1 MKTFIQTLSAV
12 ALIAMT
18 MGFTSKAQDKDGHE
32 LVSLWKSF
40 HSAVDN
46 DKPKEQTDI
55 LDRIKKEA
63 KSRHLVWDYYD
74 ACDKYVES
82 AGSRDWKHSE
92 ERRADR
98 EREIEELGEP
108 VASFFLK
115 QSGWSA
121 EAGELLDFVTGN
133 RQKLLSGKNV
143 QFYEHDGFLS
153 RDGFGEMLRPL
164 LANDYE
170 YALWSMML
178 KGAGDESVKE
188 RLKAEAT
195 GHFSGSYPMDG
206 LTEYVTGIR
215 GRSDNKD
222 ACDAF
227 IARHEGKAVSLL
239 AKQELLLDRYRSLKR
254 QPEGTSA
261 MFLALKKDCE
271 TFVDGQKKFP
281 GTEKSIAGC
290 CTCPEQILDE
300 LTCKKAGYDIKD
312 GKLTLTMRNLD
323 KVRFQILD
331 GKDKVFDRVID
342 NPALSFYSMDT
353 VRVGLPVLGDADYD
367 IVLRADGI
375 DDKEGRYI
383 KRSLSIATRKN
394 AGGYGVFVAD
404 HITGEPEKCVDLT
417 LKDPEGKVLAEFKG
431 LGLNGFTDI
440 PGNMAKVLEKNG
452 RWVTLEASC
461 KGADGILRRSPEEH
475 IYNYRYGSGND
486 TEEREFCRIF
496 TDRSAFNPDETVHF
510 KAVLYSGIL
519 RYKAMAGKNV
529 QISLTDAGNNE
540 VGTIQ
545 ATTNE
550 FGSAAGEFVL
560 KRGRRNGRYTISVI
574 YGGRTLAQ
582 KRIDVDDFVLPTF
595 ALDWDRDDTRFH
607 PGDTAVVSG
616 CIKSYSGHTLGA
628 ADITYTVSRSGQD
641 IASGR
646 LDTDT
651 MGNFRITVPTD
662 KQDNWQY
669 YQVTVKVVDATGET
683 LEFSRSFSVRKPD
696 EKPVEYFFEPVDEN
710 GRGIALRT
718 VAGRKPVWAVVE
730 LYGTGGEI
738 LDRRMVTMKPEGDAP
753 ASSVIRYDYLGKYPD
768 VLTLNVLYFQN
779 SNSYQYSHTVRRPD
793 DSWKIPVKFSR
804 FLDTTLPGA
813 TYTFSVSAAPGT
825 ECVASV
831 FDKSTETIM
840 GNVWTAIEPGLM
852 PATSLNY
859 SCSSGE
865 DFCSYPIYDRGPAIP
880 LFTDNVKASGHVI
893 GFGRRMLSKAVAMN
907 ASNDAMV
914 YAEALEVR
922 DDGLAVTVEEAMAED
937 IRENGYIRENFA
949 NTIAWEPFL
958 KSDADGNINFRFTN
972 ADKLSTYYVQMFVHD
987 PSMNNGTVRREMKV
1001 TLPVKIA
1008 VVQPQLLYEGDRYV
1022 MNTTLSNNMDKEISG
1037 KVAVTLPDG
1046 SVKEWKV
1053 SIPAGGTSSTGHE
1066 IPVLKAEDMDIRISF
1081 TADNAE
1087 YGSDGVLIRIPVRK
1101 ASQEITEAH
1110 SALLLAG
1117 EDRGALI
1124 ERLRAE
1130 FVNLPGG
1137 DAAVRDISIRQML
1150 EEAVPERI
1158 EPKSDNVV
1166 ALTEALL
1173 ASYLL
1178 DGLKH
1183 GKAAADGDSPV
1194 LEKIMACRNEDGGFA
1209 WFKGMDSSPIL
1220 TALVLQRFALMDM
1233 KDRCAESV
1241 SYLDKA
1247 YFSINRRP
1255 YWCGWITL
1263 QQYIYVRSL
1272 YAEVPFSA
1280 KGIGSKE
1287 WKEFRQDVKTYLTP
1301 AKERGLNGMILA
1313 KARRVKTLQALG
1325 GSPDGI
1331 SLAKSWGIR
1340 TATGSRLEKSLGK
1353 DIASLAEYAVPHRSG
1368 GYFFPNAVM
1377 PWRGLIES
1385 ELYAHTMLC
1394 DLMEESGH
1402 GDIADGVRLWMMV
1415 QKETQQWGDDPAF
1428 IEALNSVFHGS
1439 EEMLDTKVVAL
1450 KGSTYIPFGD
1460 IKAAGNGFSV
1470 ERSYYR
1476 DGKLLKD
1483 GDRIHAGDRIT
1494 AKYSIRNEENRSFV
1508 RLTAPRCAALRPVG
1522 QTSGY
1527 GWGYYR
1533 SVLADR
1539 TEFWFDS
1546 YPEEK
1551 TTRTE
1556 EFHVTQEGEFQSPV
1570 TTIECLYADHYR
1582 ANDKGGAAM
1591 SVK

>member
-32 LVSLWKSF
+32 LVSLWKSYY
-40 HSAVDN
+40 SAVDN

-74 ACDKYVES
+74 ACEKYVES
-82 AGSRDWKHSE
+82 ANSRDWKHSE

-98 EREIEELGEP
+98 DREIEEFGEP

-115 QSGWSA
+115 QSGWST
-121 EAGELLDFVTGN
+121 EAGELLDFVTTN
-133 RQKLLSGKNV
+133 RQKLLSGKNI
-143 QFYEHDGFLS
+143 QFYEHDGSLS

-178 KGAGDESVKE
+178 KDAGDSSVKE
-188 RLKAEAT
+188 KLKTEARS
-195 GHFSGSYPMDG
+195 HFNGSYPMDA
-206 LTEYVTGIR
+206 LTEYVTGIK
-215 GRSDNKD
+215 GRSDNKE
-222 ACDAF
+222 ACASF
-227 IARHEGKAVSLL
+227 IARYEGKAVSLL
-239 AKQELLLDRYRSLKR
+239 AKQELILDRYQALKR
-254 QPEGTSA
+254 LPEGTSA
-261 MFLALKKDCE
+261 QFLALKKDCE
-271 TFVDGQKKFP
+271 AFAAAQKNFS
-281 GTEKSIAGC
+281 GTEKSIASC
-290 CTCPEQILDE
+290 CTCPELILDE
-300 LTCKKAGYDIKD
+300 LTCKKAGYDIKN
-312 GKLTLTMRNLD
+312 GKLTLTARNLD
-323 KVRFQILD
+323 KVRLQILD
-331 GKDKVFDRVID
+331 GKNKVFDRVID
-342 NPALSFYSMDT
+342 NPARSFYSMDT
-353 VRVGLPVLGDADYD
+353 MRVDLPALNDADYD
-367 IVLRADGI
+367 IVLKADGI
-375 DDKEGRYI
+375 ADKEGQYI

-404 HITGEPEKCVDLT
+404 HITGEPERCVDLI
-417 LKDPEGKVLAEFKG
+417 LKDQEGKVVADFKG
-431 LGLNGFTDI
+431 LGLDGFTDI
-440 PGNMAKVLEKNG
+440 PGNMAKALEKNG
-452 RWVTLEASC
+452 KWVTLEASC
-461 KGADGILRRSPEEH
+461 KGADGILRKSPEEH
-475 IYNYRYGSGND
+475 IYNYRYGSDND
-486 TEEREFCRIF
+486 MEEREFCRIF

-529 QISLTDAGNNE
+529 EIRLTDAERNE
-540 VGTIQ
+540 VGTIK

-550 FGSAAGEFVL
+550 FGSAAGDFVL
-560 KRGRRNGRYTISVI
+560 KRGRKNGSYTISVI
-574 YGGRTLAQ
+574 YGGKTIAQ

-595 ALDWDRDDTRFH
+595 AINWDRNDTQPH
-607 PGDTAVVSG
+607 PGDTAIVSG
-616 CIKSYSGHTLGA
+616 CIKSYSGHSLGA
-628 ADITYTVSRSGQD
+628 ADITYTVNKSGQD
-641 IASGR
+641 IASGE

-651 MGNFRITVPTD
+651 MGNFRITIPTEKD
-662 KQDNWQY
+662 DNWQY
-669 YQVTVKVVDATGET
+669 YQVTIKAVDATGET
-683 LEFSRSFSVRKPD
+683 MEFSRSVTVRKPD
-696 EKPVEYFFEPVDEN
+696 EKPTEYFFEPVDEK
-710 GRGIALRT
+710 GKGIALRT
-718 VAGRKPVWAVVE
+718 VAGRKPAWAVVE
-730 LYGTGGEI
+730 LYGTGGQMI
-738 LDRRMVTMKPEGDAP
+738 DRRIVTMKPEGDSP
-753 ASSVIRYDYLGKYPD
+753 ASAVIRYDYLGKYPD

-779 SNSYQYSHTVRRPD
+779 SNSYQYQHVVRRPD
-793 DSWKIPVKFSR
+793 DSWKIPVRFSR

-813 TYTFSVSAAPGT
+813 TYTFSVSAAPGV

-840 GNVWTAIEPGLM
+840 GNAWTAIEPGLV

-859 SCSSGE
+859 SCSTGE
-865 DFCSYPIYDRGPAIP
+865 DFCSFPIYDRGPVIP
-880 LFTDNVKASGHVI
+880 LFTDTGKSYGPVM
-893 GFGRRMLSKAVAMN
+893 GFGRRVLSKAVAMT

-914 YAEALEVR
+914 YADALEVR
-922 DDGLAVTVEEAMAED
+922 DDGLAVTVEEAVAEET
-937 IRENGYIRENFA
+937 REDGYIRENFA

-958 KSDADGNINFRFTN
+958 RSDADGNISFRFTN
-972 ADKLSTYYVQMFVHD
+972 ADKLSTYYVQIFVHD

-1008 VVQPQLLYEGDRYV
+1008 VVQPQILYEGDRYV
-1022 MNTTLSNNMDKEISG
+1022 MNTTLSNSMDKEISG

-1046 SVKEWKV
+1046 SVKETKV
-1053 SIPAGGTSSTGHE
+1053 IIPAGGTTSIGHE
-1066 IPVLKAEDMDIRISF
+1066 IPVLKAEDMDIRITF

-1101 ASQEITEAH
+1101 AFQEITEAH

-1117 EDRGALI
+1117 DDREALI

-1130 FVNLPGG
+1130 FVNLPGSN
-1137 DAAVRDISIRQML
+1137 ATVRDISIRQML
-1150 EEAVPERI
+1150 EEAIPERI

-1178 DGLKH
+1178 GGLN
-1183 GKAAADGDSPV
+1183 SPV
-1194 LEKIMACRNEDGGFA
+1194 LEKVLACRNADGGFA

-1220 TALVLQRFALMDM
+1220 TALVLQRFALMDL
-1233 KDRCAESV
+1233 KVKGKESV
-1241 SYLDKA
+1241 NYLDKA

-1255 YWCGWITL
+1255 YWCGWITM
-1263 QQYIYVRSL
+1263 QQYVYVRSL

-1287 WKEFRQDVKTYLTP
+1287 LKEFRQDVKTYLAP

-1313 KARRVKTLQALG
+1313 KARRVKTLQALS
-1325 GSPDGI
+1325 GSLDGI
-1331 SLAKSWGIR
+1331 SLAKAWGIR
-1340 TATGSRLEKSLGK
+1340 LATGSRLEKSLGK
-1353 DIASLAEYAVPHRSG
+1353 DIASLVEYAVPHKSG
-1368 GYFFPNAVM
+1368 GYYFPNAVM
-1377 PWRGLIES
+1377 PFRGLIES

-1439 EEMLDTKVVAL
+1439 EEMLATKVVAL
-1450 KGSTYIPFGD
+1450 KGSTYIPFKD
-1460 IKAAGNGFSV
+1460 IKAAGNGFTV

-1476 DGKLLKD
+1476 DGELLKD
-1483 GDRIHAGDRIT
+1483 GDPLHVGDRIT
-1494 AKYSIRNEENRSFV
+1494 AKYSIWNEENRSVV
-1508 RLTAPRCAALRPVG
+1508 RLTAPRCAALRPID

-1556 EFHVTQEGEFQSPV
+1556 EFFVTQEGEFQSPV

-1582 ANDKGGAAM
+1582 ANDTGRMATN
-1591 SVK
+1591 VE